1 MQLEK
6 ELRPY
11 QINLLNKTRQAY
23 LQGYKSPCIV
33 SPCGSGKT
41 VIMSEMAKKASE
53 KKNRTLFLVH
63 RKELKDQSIDTLR
76 WWGADMD
83 YIEAGMVQTIVRRL
97 GKTIPPKL
105 IITDENHHS
114 LAKSYRK
121 IYDYF
126 PNARRVGFTATPIRL
141 NGGGLG
147 DVNDVLIEGPTVT
160 ELIEWG
166 NLAPFKYYAPE
177 IIDTSKLKIRRGEYV
192 QSDIEDLFQSKAIWG
207 DVVKHYKK
215 LSDGKQAICYCSS
228 INQSKRMAKEFNDNG
243 IVAKHIDGETPR
255 AERDAVIEYFRQGKI
270 MVLCNVD
277 LISEGFDVPDCNTA
291 ILLRPTQSLS
301 LYIQQSMRPMR
312 YKEGKTA
319 IIIDHVGNVGRFG
332 TPDMERE
339 WNLEPKKGSNTT
351 VQEEN
356 PVKQCPECFYTV
368 LRNTIVCPECGHE
381 FKAEEK
387 EIEQVESELVEVGS
401 FEGFTTDYREPK
413 DCKNM
418 GELYQLAKN
427 KGYKP
432 GWAYYQGKLMGF
444 IK

>member
-1 MQLEK
+1 MQLRQ
-6 ELRPY
+6 LRPY
-11 QINLLNKTRQAY
+11 QIQLLNETRQAY

-33 SPCGSGKT
+33 SPCGSGKS
-41 VIMSEMAKKASE
+41 VMIAEIAKKTIL
-53 KKNRTLFLVH
+53 KKNRVLFLVH
-63 RKELKDQSIDTLR
+63 RKELKEQIADTFN
-76 WWGADMD
+76 WWGVNTD
-83 YIEAGMVQTIVRRL
+83 YVEIGMVQTIVRRL
-97 GKTIPPKL
+97 EKTIIPNL

-114 LAKSYRK
+114 LASSYRK
-121 IYDYF
+121 IYDCF
-126 PNARRVGFTATPIRL
+126 PSARRVGFTATPVRL

-192 QSDIEDLFQSKAIWG
+192 ASDIEDLFQSKAIWG

-228 INQSKRMAKEFNDNG
+228 IKQSKRMAKEFNDNG
-243 IVAKHIDGETPR
+243 IVAKHIDGETPK
-255 AERDAVIEYFRQGKI
+255 AEREVAIEYFRQGNI
-270 MVLCNVD
+270 MILCNVD

-301 LYIQQSMRPMR
+301 LYIQQAMRPMR

-332 TPDMERE
+332 TPDMERD
-339 WNLEPKKGSNTT
+339 WSLEPKKGSNTT
-351 VQEEN
+351 VKEEN
-356 PVKQCPECFYTV
+356 PVKQCMECFYTV
-368 LRNTIVCPECGHE
+368 KRNTIVCPECGYE

-387 EIEQVESELVEVGS
+387 EVQQVESELVEVGS
-401 FEGFTTDYREPK
+401 FQGFTTDYREPK